1 MNSDLLLAVGSRCME
16 AAPDCM
22 HASDFRDSKD
32 SAFRRS
38 LSQWGNFGWLSVV
51 PTLPACLEPRGD
63 GFRASLGPV
72 RLFALVRGDDGD
84 LPETSTS
91 VLRLTSPVLLGSLVG
106 KVRRTAVLTPG
117 TAHFELRPTDNLGT
131 NGSILKTD
139 TPRQAAGWRFYR
151 SLGS

>member
-32 SAFRRS
+32 SAFRRG
-38 LSQWGNFGWLSVV
+38 LSQRVNLGWLSVV

-72 RLFALVRGDDGD
+72 CTFPASRG
-84 LPETSTS
+84 
-91 VLRLTSPVLLGSLVG
+91 R
-106 KVRRTAVLTPG
+106 
-117 TAHFELRPTDNLGT
+117 
-131 NGSILKTD
+131 
-139 TPRQAAGWRFYR
+139 
-151 SLGS
+151 